1 MTIVHRRNEGR
12 AVTSDREREISPTV
26 WIRCELREVIGAT
39 QDHVFDDERSPLRE
53 LDLLVEQQRAVG
65 GRVASPRTMPTPDGD
80 ANSRSLHVRTDV
92 RYHSAHPVARSGS
105 ACYR

>member
-1 MTIVHRRNEGR
+1 MTSVHRRIEGR
-12 AVTSDREREISPTV
+12 VVTSDRERELSPTV

-65 GRVASPRTMPTPDGD
+65 GRVASPDNTTLP
-80 ANSRSLHVRTDV
+80 
-92 RYHSAHPVARSGS
+92 RYH
-105 ACYR
+105 

>member
-1 MTIVHRRNEGR
+1 M
-12 AVTSDREREISPTV
+12 

-65 GRVASPRTMPTPDGD
+65 G
-80 ANSRSLHVRTDV
+80 
-92 RYHSAHPVARSGS
+92 
-105 ACYR
+105 

>member
-12 AVTSDREREISPTV
+12 VVTSDREREISPTV

-53 LDLLVEQQRAVG
+53 LDLLG
-65 GRVASPRTMPTPDGD
+65 GRQVCVLTTVHGQE
-80 ANSRSLHVRTDV
+80 L
-92 RYHSAHPVARSGS
+92 G
-105 ACYR
+105 

>member
-1 MTIVHRRNEGR
+1 MTIVHRRKEGR

-53 LDLLVEQQRAVG
+53 LDLLVEQAWMRLGDSCPDASRDLLRDISNHTGFWRYVG
-65 GRVASPRTMPTPDGD
+65 V
-80 ANSRSLHVRTDV
+80 
-92 RYHSAHPVARSGS
+92 
-105 ACYR
+105 

>member
-12 AVTSDREREISPTV
+12 AVTSAREREISPTV

-65 GRVASPRTMPTPDGD
+65 GRVASPANTML
-80 ANSRSLHVRTDV
+80 SLRCTVQ
-92 RYHSAHPVARSGS
+92 
-105 ACYR
+105 

>member
-26 WIRCELREVIGAT
+26 WIRCELREVIEAT

-53 LDLLVEQQRAVG
+53 LDLLVEQQWAVG
-65 GRVASPRTMPTPDGD
+65 GRVASP
-80 ANSRSLHVRTDV
+80 ANTTLP
-92 RYHSAHPVARSGS
+92 RYH
-105 ACYR
+105 

>member
-53 LDLLVEQQRAVG
+53 LDLLVEQQRAVS
-65 GRVASPRTMPTPDGD
+65 GRVASPANTMMQSRTGWHRYPEKQPGRRDG
-80 ANSRSLHVRTDV
+80 T
-92 RYHSAHPVARSGS
+92 YCGG
-105 ACYR
+105 